1 MDSQTVLHPIG
12 LMAVILLGIATLIV
26 PRRYAIVPILV
37 VACLISPGQRIMAA
51 TLDFNMLRV
60 MILFGWIRIFMT
72 GEARGF
78 KWRSLDILVVL
89 WTLSGTA
96 ILMLREGTLASLIY
110 RFGLMYDACGMYF
123 LFRLLIR
130 SWSDVEV
137 IITSAAVIS
146 VPVAAFFLL
155 EQATGRNVFAIF
167 GGVSE
172 ITVVRDGRL
181 RCRGPFAHPIYAGCF
196 WAALMP
202 MIGALW
208 FKAHPKRWL
217 APVGLLA
224 SMVVILTTSSATPIS
239 AMMVAIIGAA
249 LYPLRRYVSWM
260 RWATVFGL
268 VGLHLAMIQPV
279 WHLLARI
286 NLVGGAGWYRY
297 KLIDEFI
304 NRFHEWWLLGSS
316 NYEEWWEYGFEAV
329 TNQYVL
335 EAVQGGLLTL
345 LLFITIIVC
354 GFQGVGRVIRS
365 AADDRFSRY
374 ASWAVGASLLV
385 HCAAFIGV
393 AYFGQV
399 YVVWYLGL
407 SIIGSMLPEPK
418 DATRRVY
425 RIVEARGDR
434 GQAEPAVAPVGAS

>member
-26 PRRYAIVPILV
+26 PRRYAIVPILI
-37 VACLISPGQRIMAA
+37 VACFISPGQRIVAA
-51 TLDFNMLRV
+51 TLDFNLLRL

-72 GEARGF
+72 GEACGF
-78 KWRSLDILVVL
+78 KWRSLDRLVILWAL
-89 WTLSGTA
+89 CGTA
-96 ILMLREGTLASLIY
+96 ILTLREGTLASLIY
-110 RFGLMYDACGMYF
+110 RCGLMYDAWGMYF

-130 SWSDVEV
+130 GWSDVEV
-137 IITSAAVIS
+137 IVTAAAVIS

-167 GGVSE
+167 GGVPE
-172 ITVVRDGRL
+172 ITTVRDGRL
-181 RCRGPFAHPIYAGCF
+181 RCRGPFTHPIFAGCF

-208 FKAHPKRWL
+208 FAGHSKRWL

-224 SMVVILTTSSATPIS
+224 SMVVIFTTSSATPLS
-239 AMMVAIIGAA
+239 AMMVAITGAA
-249 LYPLRRYVSWM
+249 LYPLRRYMSWM
-260 RWATVFGL
+260 RWAAVFGL

-286 NLVGGAGWYRY
+286 QLVGGTGWYRY
-297 KLIDEFI
+297 KLIDEFV
-304 NRFHEWWLLGSS
+304 NRFHEWWLLGTS
-316 NYEEWWEYGFEAV
+316 NYEAWWEYGFGAL

-345 LLFITIIVC
+345 VLFIAIIVC
-354 GFQGVGRVIRS
+354 AFQGVGRIIRS
-365 AADDRFSRY
+365 AAGERFPRY

-407 SIIGSMLPEPK
+407 SIIGSMLPEPRN
-418 DATRRVY
+418 AARRVY
-425 RIVEARGDR
+425 RIVNARGDH
-434 GQAEPAVAPVGAS
+434 GEAAPAVAPVGA